1 MIFWLAA
8 CLVTLARQ
16 LFFDLQRPLF
26 RYKVPAVENYDIL
39 MLIVLAGATIF
50 GAVKGFAWQLAS
62 IASIVVS
69 YVVAYRFR
77 EPFSQMI
84 KAEPP
89 WNRLFAMLLLYIGTS
104 LVVWMLFR
112 MVAQSIDRMK
122 LKEFDRQIGAAFGL
136 AKGAIYCSLV
146 TLFAV
151 TLLGPESRQKIVS
164 SRSGLYIAR
173 FLDRSR
179 AIMPPEVT
187 QVVRPYLDR
196 FDREVQQSGGGQ
208 FGYNPMEPMQPTAP
222 GAFPWPAGGEQ
233 NGNGFSPGGFI
244 EQTGTMIEQ
253 GNFPPGFDPRGM
265 LPPQLWP
272 QAQQPSGAT
281 PFR

>member
-1 MIFWLAA
+1 ME
-8 CLVTLARQ
+8 T
-16 LFFDLQRPLF
+16 
-26 RYKVPAVENYDIL
+26 YDIL
-39 MLIVLAGATIF
+39 MLIVLGGATVF
-50 GAVKGFAWQLAS
+50 GAIKGFAWQLAS

-89 WNRLFAMLLLYIGTS
+89 WNRLFAMLLLYVGTS
-104 LVVWMLFR
+104 FVIWMLFR
-112 MVAQSIDRMK
+112 MVSQSIDRMK

-151 TLLGPESRQKIVS
+151 TLLGPDSRQKIVS
-164 SRSGLYIAR
+164 SRSGLYISR

-196 FDREVQQSGGGQ
+196 FDREMQQQGGGGQ
-208 FGYNPMEPMQPTAP
+208 FGFDPMTVSQPPQSAP
-222 GAFPWPAGGEQ
+222 TNGFPWPSGGEQ
-233 NGNGFSPGGFI
+233 NGNEFSPGGFI
-244 EQTGTMIEQ
+244 EQTGKMIEQ
-253 GNFPPGFDPRGM
+253 GNFPAGFDPRGV

-272 QAQQPSGAT
+272 QAQQSTGAT
-281 PFR
+281 PYR